1 MSASVQKF
9 DSQYTHNDNGNGNG
23 NSSNASSL
31 RKKAVVV
38 VAGAITL
45 LFGVASHYNSGGSP
59 PTTSNLLRMNDI
71 ARSSGLNNRDFLAIV
86 GKSVGIK
93 PNQSYF
99 TVQGLHFAQ
108 GFKTDNALEVN
119 LEGMYQD
126 CDNIN
131 RNKKLATNFRSDFF
145 GNDIIGFFDSCEQV
159 EVERSFTTKNL
170 YKFTLSSTN
179 KTQLDFVCANTN
191 PLPINHDVQHD
202 TYWIDF
208 PFNCTT
214 PL

>member
-1 MSASVQKF
+1 MNASVTTF
-9 DSQYTHNDNGNGNG
+9 DSQYTHNDN
-23 NSSNASSL
+23 SL

-38 VAGAITL
+38 VVAGAIAL

-59 PTTSNLLRMNDI
+59 PTTSNLLRRNDI
-71 ARSSGLNNRDFLAIV
+71 ARSSGLLNNRDFLTIV
-86 GKSVGIK
+86 GESIGIK

-99 TVQGLHFAQ
+99 TVQGLHYAQ
-108 GFKTDNALEVN
+108 GFKTHDALEVN
-119 LEGMYQD
+119 RKGMYQD

-145 GNDIIGFFDSCEQV
+145 GNGLIGFFDSCEQV
-159 EVERSFTTKNL
+159 DLVHSFTTKNL

-179 KTQLDFVCANTN
+179 KTQLDAVCANKK
-191 PLPINHDVQHD
+191 PLPLSYDDQHD

-208 PFNCTT
+208 PFECTT
-214 PL
+214 TL